1 MQSKW
6 RNAILAAAVIGLVL
20 PVPAWA
26 SYFCT
31 GSIDSAGVDPDG
43 SLIID
48 SSAAGLSFVTL
59 CSVSGTVNNGVFGIT
74 PDTCKGILATVLR
87 AQATGATVQWAF
99 LDSLT
104 CTTHTAWTQL
114 MGWYYGPI
122 VITQ

>member
-1 MQSKW
+1 MKSKW
-6 RNAILAAAVIGLVL
+6 KNAILSAAVVGLAL
-20 PVPAWA
+20 PVPASA
-26 SYFCT
+26 NYFCT

-43 SLIID
+43 SVIIN
-48 SSAAGLSFVTL
+48 SPAAGFSFVTL
-59 CSVSGTVNNGVFGIT
+59 CSISATVNDGVFGIT

-87 AQATGATVQWAF
+87 AQSTGATVQWAF

-122 VITQ
+122 VMTQ